1 MLQIIK
7 KPTLSSKHMTSFTAT
22 KLPCLL
28 LGKSLF
34 SNTLPLSS
42 QLCQRRFSTALNI
55 PLSSEHESMQIPSFS
70 FPWMWLD
77 DTVSLAPGSQNEKP
91 AKEKLPD
98 VADEGFISKREFNPQ
113 LDLETY
119 EKPPS
124 ASEAFFAPEGM
135 SFEDFQG
142 LL

>member
-1 MLQIIK
+1 
-7 KPTLSSKHMTSFTAT
+7 MTSFTT
-22 KLPCLL
+22 SKLSGLL

-34 SNTLPLSS
+34 STTLPLYS
-42 QLCQRRFSTALNI
+42 QPCQRRFSTALNI
-55 PLSSEHESMQIPSFS
+55 PRPSDHESMQIPSFS
-70 FPWMWLD
+70 WPWMWLD
-77 DTVSLAPGSQNEKP
+77 DTVSLAPGSKSDKP

-98 VADEGFISKREFNPQ
+98 VTDEGFISKREFNPQ
-113 LDLETY
+113 VDLETY